1 MIIRVWLI
9 AGVLLLAVAW
19 TLVVPLSPPPFQE
32 TTGTTVELYR
42 AERLLPGPG
51 DLRMSSDIGHEVFEV
66 PPEDAEHAG
75 DPPAEGHTMPGM
87 APGMTMG
94 AAGEHSEGMAM
105 DMPQAEGHG
114 EATEG
119 MAMDMPQAEGHGE
132 ATEGM
137 AMDMPKAEGHG
148 EATEGMAMEM
158 PQAEGHGEVTEG
170 MAMEMP
176 KTEGHGEVTEGMA
189 MEMPQAEGHGE
200 ATEGMAMEMP
210 QAEGHG
216 EATEGM
222 AMEMPEADGH
232 GEAEE
237 TMAMEMPQAE
247 GHGEAGGH
255 EMAMEMPEGGG
266 HSGVGYGLRVLPGH
280 MGKGM
285 IDRDIEITMAEWE
298 FGPGN
303 LTVKPGEV
311 VRLVV
316 RNEGTLPHEFMLMPQ
331 QQMNTVNYRLERADW
346 NLLEHEAV
354 FERSVILPGDSF
366 EVVVRFEQAGMWMYM
381 CMFPYHMQF
390 GMMGMIMTEGMQ
402 M

>member
-9 AGVLLLAVAW
+9 AGFLLLAVAW
-19 TLVVPLSPPPFQE
+19 GLVVPLSPPPAQDSP
-32 TTGTTVELYR
+32 GTTVERYR
-42 AERLLPGPG
+42 AERLLPQPG
-51 DLRMSSDIGHEVFEV
+51 ELRMSSDIGHEVFEV

-75 DPPAEGHTMPGM
+75 DPPAEGHAMPGM

-105 DMPQAEGHG
+105 EMPKAEGHG
-114 EATEG
+114 EAAEG
-119 MAMDMPQAEGHGE
+119 MAME
-132 ATEGM
+132 
-137 AMDMPKAEGHG
+137 MPKAEGHG
-148 EATEGMAMEM
+148 EATEGMATEM
-158 PQAEGHGEVTEG
+158 PKAEAHGEAGEG

-176 KTEGHGEVTEGMA
+176 K
-189 MEMPQAEGHGE
+189 
-200 ATEGMAMEMP
+200 
-210 QAEGHG
+210 
-216 EATEGM
+216 
-222 AMEMPEADGH
+222 
-232 GEAEE
+232 AEE
-237 TMAMEMPQAE
+237 
-247 GHGEAGGH
+247 HGEAGGH
-255 EMAMEMPEGGG
+255 EMAMEMPEAGG

-280 MGKGM
+280 MAQGM
-285 IDRDIEITMAEWE
+285 IDRSVEITMAEWG

-316 RNEGTLPHEFMLMPQ
+316 RNDGKLPHEFMLMPQ
-331 QQMNTVNYRLERADW
+331 QQMNAVNYRLERADW

-354 FERSVILPGDSF
+354 FERSAILPGDSF
-366 EVVVRFEQAGMWMYM
+366 EVVVRFEQPGMWMYM

>member
-9 AGVLLLAVAW
+9 AGFLLLAVAW
-19 TLVVPLSPPPFQE
+19 GLVVPLSPPPAQDSP
-32 TTGTTVELYR
+32 GTTVERYR
-42 AERLLPGPG
+42 AERLLPQPG
-51 DLRMSSDIGHEVFEV
+51 ELRMSSDIGHEVFEV

-75 DPPAEGHTMPGM
+75 DPPAEGHAMPGM

-105 DMPQAEGHG
+105 EMPTTEAHG
-114 EATEG
+114 EAAET
-119 MAMDMPQAEGHGE
+119 MAMEMPKAEAHGE
-132 ATEGM
+132 AAETM
-137 AMDMPKAEGHG
+137 AMEMPKAEAHGEAAEIMAMEMPKAEAHGEAAEIMAMEMPKAEGHG
-148 EATEGMAMEM
+148 EATEGMATEM
-158 PQAEGHGEVTEG
+158 PKAEAHGEAGEG

-176 KTEGHGEVTEGMA
+176 K
-189 MEMPQAEGHGE
+189 
-200 ATEGMAMEMP
+200 
-210 QAEGHG
+210 
-216 EATEGM
+216 
-222 AMEMPEADGH
+222 
-232 GEAEE
+232 AEE
-237 TMAMEMPQAE
+237 
-247 GHGEAGGH
+247 HGEAGGH
-255 EMAMEMPEGGG
+255 EMAMEMPEAGG

-280 MGKGM
+280 MAQGM
-285 IDRDIEITMAEWE
+285 IDRSVEITMAEWG

-316 RNEGTLPHEFMLMPQ
+316 RNDGKLPHEFMLMPQ
-331 QQMNTVNYRLERADW
+331 QQMNAVNYRLERADW

-354 FERSVILPGDSF
+354 FERSAILPGDSF
-366 EVVVRFEQAGMWMYM
+366 EVVVRFEQPGMWMYM

>member
-9 AGVLLLAVAW
+9 AGFLLLAVAW
-19 TLVVPLSPPPFQE
+19 GLVVPLSPPPAQDSP
-32 TTGTTVELYR
+32 GTTVERYR
-42 AERLLPGPG
+42 AERLLPQPG
-51 DLRMSSDIGHEVFEV
+51 ELRMSSDIGHEVFEV

-75 DPPAEGHTMPGM
+75 DPPAEGHAMPGM

-105 DMPQAEGHG
+105 EMPTTEAHG
-114 EATEG
+114 EAAET
-119 MAMDMPQAEGHGE
+119 MAMEMPKAEAHGE
-132 ATEGM
+132 AAEIM
-137 AMDMPKAEGHG
+137 AMEMPKAEGHG
-148 EATEGMAMEM
+148 EATEGMATEM
-158 PQAEGHGEVTEG
+158 PKAEAHGEAGEG

-176 KTEGHGEVTEGMA
+176 K
-189 MEMPQAEGHGE
+189 
-200 ATEGMAMEMP
+200 
-210 QAEGHG
+210 
-216 EATEGM
+216 
-222 AMEMPEADGH
+222 
-232 GEAEE
+232 AEE
-237 TMAMEMPQAE
+237 
-247 GHGEAGGH
+247 HGEAGGH
-255 EMAMEMPEGGG
+255 EMAMEMPEAGG

-280 MGKGM
+280 MAQGM
-285 IDRDIEITMAEWE
+285 IDRSVEITMAEWG

-316 RNEGTLPHEFMLMPQ
+316 RNDGKLPHEFMLMPQ
-331 QQMNTVNYRLERADW
+331 QQMNAVNYRLERADW

-354 FERSVILPGDSF
+354 FERSAILPGDSF
-366 EVVVRFEQAGMWMYM
+366 EVVVRFEQPGMWMYM

>member
-9 AGVLLLAVAW
+9 AGFLLLAVAW
-19 TLVVPLSPPPFQE
+19 GLVVPLSPPPAQDSP
-32 TTGTTVELYR
+32 GTTVERYR
-42 AERLLPGPG
+42 AERLLPQPG
-51 DLRMSSDIGHEVFEV
+51 ELRMSSDIGHEVFEV

-75 DPPAEGHTMPGM
+75 DPPAEGHAMPGM

-105 DMPQAEGHG
+105 EMPTTEAHG
-114 EATEG
+114 EAAET
-119 MAMDMPQAEGHGE
+119 MAMEMPKAEAHGE
-132 ATEGM
+132 AAETM
-137 AMDMPKAEGHG
+137 AMEMPKAEGHG
-148 EATEGMAMEM
+148 EATEGMATEM
-158 PQAEGHGEVTEG
+158 PKAEAHGEAGEG

-176 KTEGHGEVTEGMA
+176 K
-189 MEMPQAEGHGE
+189 
-200 ATEGMAMEMP
+200 
-210 QAEGHG
+210 
-216 EATEGM
+216 
-222 AMEMPEADGH
+222 
-232 GEAEE
+232 AEE
-237 TMAMEMPQAE
+237 
-247 GHGEAGGH
+247 HGEAGGH
-255 EMAMEMPEGGG
+255 EMAMEMPEAGG

-280 MGKGM
+280 MAQGM
-285 IDRDIEITMAEWE
+285 IDRSVEITMAEWG

-316 RNEGTLPHEFMLMPQ
+316 RNDGKLPHEFMLMPQ
-331 QQMNTVNYRLERADW
+331 QQMNAVNYRLERADW

-354 FERSVILPGDSF
+354 FERSAILPGDSF
-366 EVVVRFEQAGMWMYM
+366 EVVVRFEQPGMWMYM